1 MIFPAAERE
10 AVVDTARVGSPCFGS
25 GLVVLV
31 DDEERV
37 RAAVRLMLEAY
48 GDEVVEAADAQ
59 QGLDRLQERM
69 AEVVLVVL
77 DIMMPV
83 RDGLQALE
91 RREASASKV
100 PVVWMSG
107 YHDSTGTSI
116 SNDGALNPRVPKA
129 STCETLGLTLTELR
143 GHAQE
148 TGSTGRTM

>member
-1 MIFPAAERE
+1 MIFPAA
-10 AVVDTARVGSPCFGS
+10 VVDTTRVGSPFSDSC
-25 GLVVLV
+25 LVVLV

-100 PVVWMSG
+100 PVVWMSRC
-107 YHDSTGTSI
+107 HDSTGPSV
-116 SNDGALNPRVPKA
+116 SNDGALNRRVPKA
-129 STCETLGLTLTELR
+129 STCETLGLTLAELR

-148 TGSTGRTM
+148 TGSTVKAM